1 MKTGMHRMDGS
12 DPTIARQESI
22 ERAFQRGVAPI
33 GWSAE
38 ADALANGVN
47 SGIGPAGGMG
57 DAAVGEQTLKNPLEF
72 TLNRAPGRLALPTDK
87 AGAIVLEGSEEGP
100 AHLAGN
106 LPASDRLGQATQ
118 ILVTIDKSLLVR
130 VQFFP
135 PDPHWIPAFHGAS

>member
-1 MKTGMHRMDGS
+1 MDGS

-22 ERAFQRGVAPI
+22 QRAVQRGVAPI
-33 GWSAE
+33 GRSAE
-38 ADALANGVN
+38 ADALAERVN
-47 SGIGPAGGMG
+47 SGIGTAGGMG
-57 DAAVGEQTLKNPLEF
+57 NGAVGEQTLKNQLEF

-106 LPASDRLGQATQ
+106 LPAIDRPGQATQ
-118 ILVTIDKSLLVR
+118 ILVTIDKSLLIR
-130 VQFFP
+130 VQFFS

>member
-1 MKTGMHRMDGS
+1 MKPGMHRMDGS

-22 ERAFQRGVAPI
+22 QCAVQRGMAPI
-33 GWSAE
+33 GGSAE

-57 DAAVGEQTLKNPLEF
+57 SAAVGEQTFQNPLEF
-72 TLNRAPGRLALPTDK
+72 TLNRAPGRLALPPDK

-106 LPASDRLGQATQ
+106 LPASDRPGQATQ

-135 PDPHWIPAFHGAS
+135 PAPHWIPAFHGAS

>member
-1 MKTGMHRMDGS
+1 M
-12 DPTIARQESI
+12 
-22 ERAFQRGVAPI
+22 APV

-38 ADALANGVN
+38 ADALPDGVH
-47 SGIGPAGGMG
+47 SRIGTAGGVG
-57 DAAVGEQTLKNPLEF
+57 HGTPGEQTLKNPLEF
-72 TLNRAPGRLALPTDK
+72 TLNRAAGGLALPTDK

-130 VQFFP
+130 VEFFP
-135 PDPHWIPAFHGAS
+135 PDTD